1 MPAAKR
7 SENLGGN
14 ALRLRPLP
22 ATAVAALS
30 CCWSAEAKG
39 LLKDIGDQ
47 VSITET
53 KPYRPGG
60 LQKKDK

>member
-7 SENLGGN
+7 SKNLGGN
-14 ALRLRPLP
+14 ALRLRLLP

-30 CCWSAEAKG
+30 CYWSAEAKG
-39 LLKDIGDQ
+39 LLKDFGDQ
-47 VSITET
+47 VNITET

-60 LQKKDK
+60 LQ